1 MAKRIG
7 KFNRYLRDLQN
18 AMSVRKNVEVTN
30 KITTSD
36 RAHANLAM
44 IKPVIDNN
52 AANKFNT
59 GSESAKLA
67 DFEKEYN
74 DFIAMLKTQKD
85 KEEAAIAV
93 ETEPVVQ
100 EEIKAEVVEEIK
112 PEIVNEVK
120 DEVIEETKSE
130 IVEEVPVA
138 KKTSTRKKKTQ
149 PVVETIDDVVEEPK
163 VDTLPGFDS

>member
-18 AMSVRKNVEVTN
+18 AMSVRKKVEVAN

-52 AANKFNT
+52 AANKFNA
-59 GSESAKLA
+59 GSENVKLA

-74 DFIAMLKTQKD
+74 DFIAMLKAQKV
-85 KEEAAIAV
+85 EEAAIAV

-149 PVVETIDDVVEEPK
+149 PVAKTIDDVVEEPK
-163 VDTLPGFDS
+163 VDTLPRV